1 MSNFDNDNQRLEKPK
16 TVFETTEVISAKVYK
31 VNPEQKEKLDRLAE
45 ERLEQTRKEAIPKIL
60 ERYEQLIK
68 ERRQLEQPKADREGR
83 TPQ

>member
-1 MSNFDNDNQRLEKPK
+1 MSNLDNDNKTLEKPK

-45 ERLEQTRKEAIPKIL
+45 ERLEQTRKEAIPKIR

-68 ERRQLEQPKADREGR
+68 ERRQLQQPKADGEGR